1 LLLLAWTICV
11 QVWSLVDADI
21 KGKLDPNK
29 FFLDSGKIGIGDFY
43 NLLISPFKAL
53 VGGDEGCIKQLT
65 KREEKK

>member
-1 LLLLAWTICV
+1 
-11 QVWSLVDADI
+11 LVDADI